1 MITTLPTQQLIRP
14 PRAGNS
20 NVYLLGAGFSADAG
34 LPTIAEFLSQMR
46 DSTDWLGQ
54 QGREAALAA
63 VGAVLEFRHDASAA
77 GYRVNVDLD
86 NIEDLFGLAAA
97 LPQQAVS
104 RNVQAAIGATLNY
117 SQSRSRPPEARMRV
131 SAARGWPI
139 TPAWRAAA
147 RRISRVDPD
156 SEDVECSAY
165 DYYASVLAGRT
176 SSTDNPNRNVV
187 IRFNYDLLLEEAL
200 DRLTIPFCYGLGTAN
215 VTYDSTARSTPEPEG
230 GSLLILKLHGSLN
243 WGLRGDHSIT
253 VFGSYDSAIAASGH
267 PYLVPPTWEKTVSGP
282 TRTVWQRALQA
293 LTDAARLIVVGF
305 SFRPTDS
312 HFKYLLAAGLMQ
324 NSALRHIVVVNPRAT
339 QLMSQIQ
346 SVLRGD
352 QFEYGVVRL
361 QDKTL
366 REFLSNPQD
375 LKSIAR
381 PIIHDGIDLV
391 ALGAGYLER
400 SMFGQ
405 A

>member
-1 MITTLPTQQLIRP
+1 MTTDSPTRP
-14 PRAGNS
+14 PRANNS
-20 NVYLLGAGFSADAG
+20 NVYILGAGFSADAG
-34 LPTIAEFLSQMR
+34 LPTIADFLNQMR
-46 DSTDWLGQ
+46 DSADWLAE
-54 QGREAALAA
+54 QGRQAELTA
-63 VGAVLEFRHDASAA
+63 VDAVLEFRHSAAAA

-86 NIEDLFGLAAA
+86 NIEDLFSLAAA

-104 RNVQAAIGATLNY
+104 RDVQAAIGATLNY
-117 SQSRSRPPEARMRV
+117 SQRRSRPPGARMRV
-131 SAARGWPI
+131 STARGWPV
-139 TPAWRAAA
+139 TPAWRDAA
-147 RRISRVDPD
+147 RRISQAGSD
-156 SEDVECSAY
+156 SEDIECSVY

-187 IRFNYDLLLEEAL
+187 ITFNYDLLLEEAL
-200 DRLTIPFCYGLGTAN
+200 DRLATPFCYGLGSDN
-215 VTYDSTARSTPEPEG
+215 MTYDSTARSTPEPEG

-243 WGLRGDHSIT
+243 WGLRGENSIT
-253 VFGSYDSAIAASGH
+253 VFGSYDSAIAAFGH

-293 LTDAARLIVVGF
+293 LMEATRLIVVGY
-305 SFRPTDS
+305 SFRPADA

-339 QLMSQIQ
+339 QLASQIQ

-366 REFLSNPQD
+366 REFLNSAQD
-375 LKSIAR
+375 LKSIGR
-381 PIIHDGIDLV
+381 PIVHGGIDLV
-391 ALGAGYLER
+391 DLGAGYLER
-400 SMFGQ
+400 RLFLG

>member
-1 MITTLPTQQLIRP
+1 MTTDFPTRP
-14 PRAGNS
+14 ARANNS
-20 NVYLLGAGFSADAG
+20 NVYILGAGFSADAG
-34 LPTIAEFLSQMR
+34 LPTIADFLNEMR
-46 DSTDWLGQ
+46 DSADWLAQ
-54 QGREAALAA
+54 QGRQAELAA
-63 VGAVLEFRHDASAA
+63 VDAVLEFRHNAAAA
-77 GYRVNVDLD
+77 GYRVNIDLG
-86 NIEDLFGLAAA
+86 NIEDLFSLAAA

-104 RNVQAAIGATLNY
+104 RDVQAAIGATLNY
-117 SQSRSRPPEARMRV
+117 SQRRSQAPWVRMRV
-131 SAARGWPI
+131 SAARGWVV

-147 RRISRVDPD
+147 RRISGANPD
-156 SEDVECSAY
+156 SEDVECSVY

-176 SSTDNPNRNVV
+176 SSADAPNRNVV
-187 IRFNYDLLLEEAL
+187 ITFNYDLLLEEAL
-200 DRLTIPFCYGLGTAN
+200 DRLGIPFSYGLGGEN
-215 VTYDSTARSTPEPEG
+215 VTYDAAARSTREPDG

-243 WGLRGDHSIT
+243 WGLREGNSIT

-267 PYLVPPTWEKTVSGP
+267 PHLVPPTWEKTVSGP

-293 LTDAARLIVVGF
+293 LMDATRLIVVGF
-305 SFRPTDS
+305 SFRPTDA

-339 QLMSQIQ
+339 QLASQIQ

-366 REFLSNPQD
+366 REFLNSAQD
-375 LKSIAR
+375 LKSIGR
-381 PIIHDGIDLV
+381 PIVHDGIDLV
-391 ALGAGYLER
+391 DLGAGYLER
-400 SMFGQ
+400 RSFVR

>member
-1 MITTLPTQQLIRP
+1 MKTDLPPQQSIPAL
-14 PRAGNS
+14 RANNS

-34 LPTIAEFLSQMR
+34 LPTIADFLNQMR
-46 DSTDWLGQ
+46 DSADWLTQ
-54 QGREAALAA
+54 QGRQAELAA
-63 VGAVLEFRHDASAA
+63 VGAVLEFRHNAAAA

-86 NIEDLFGLAAA
+86 NIEDLFSLAAA

-117 SQSRSRPPEARMRV
+117 SQRRSRPPEVRMRV
-131 SAARGWPI
+131 SPARGWLI

-147 RRISRVDPD
+147 RRVSPASHD
-156 SEDVECSAY
+156 SEDVECSVY

-187 IRFNYDLLLEEAL
+187 ITFNYDLLLEEAL
-200 DRLTIPFCYGLGTAN
+200 DLLAIPFCYGLGSEN
-215 VTYDSTARSTPEPEG
+215 VTYDSTARSIPEPEG

-243 WGLRGDHSIT
+243 WGLREDRSIT
-253 VFGSYDSAIAASGH
+253 VFGSYDDAIAASGH
-267 PYLVPPTWEKTVSGP
+267 PYLVPPTWEKSVSGP

-293 LTDAARLIVVGF
+293 LTDATRLIVVGF
-305 SFRPTDS
+305 SFRPGDA
-312 HFKYLLAAGLMQ
+312 HLKYLLAAGLMQ

-339 QLMSQIQ
+339 RLTSQIQ

-352 QFEYGVVRL
+352 QFEYGVIRL
-361 QDKTL
+361 EDKTL
-366 REFLSNPQD
+366 REFLNSAQD

-381 PIIHDGIDLV
+381 PIVNDGIDLV
-391 ALGAGYLER
+391 DLGAGYLER
-400 SMFGQ
+400 RIFLQ

>member
-1 MITTLPTQQLIRP
+1 MVTDLPAQQSFRP
-14 PRAGNS
+14 PRAGNG
-20 NVYLLGAGFSADAG
+20 NVYLLGAGFSTDAG
-34 LPTIAEFLSQMR
+34 LPTIADFLNQMR
-46 DSTDWLGQ
+46 DSTDWLAQ
-54 QGREAALAA
+54 QGRQAELTA
-63 VGAVLEFRHDASAA
+63 VDAVLEFRHNAAAA

-86 NIEDLFGLAAA
+86 NIEDLFSLAAA
-97 LPQQAVS
+97 LPQQAAS
-104 RNVQAAIGATLNY
+104 QNVQAAIGATLNY
-117 SQSRSRPPEARMRV
+117 SQSRSRPPQVRMRV

-147 RRISRVDPD
+147 SRVSPAPD

-176 SSTDNPNRNVV
+176 SRTDKPNRNIV
-187 IRFNYDLLLEEAL
+187 ITFNYDLLLEEAL
-200 DRLTIPFCYGLGTAN
+200 DRLAIPFSYGLGTDN
-215 VTYDSTARSTPEPEG
+215 VTYDSTARSTTEPEE

-243 WGLRGDHSIT
+243 WGPREDNSIT
-253 VFGSYDSAIAASGH
+253 VFGTYDGAIAASGH
-267 PYLVPPTWEKTVSGP
+267 PYLVPPTWEKTFSGP

-293 LTDAARLIVVGF
+293 LTHAARLIVVGF

-324 NSALRHIVVVNPRAT
+324 KSGLRHIVVVDPRAT
-339 QLMSQIQ
+339 QLLSQIQ

-352 QFEYGVVRL
+352 QFEYGVVQL

-366 REFLSNPQD
+366 CEFLNSAQD

-381 PIIHDGIDLV
+381 PLIHDGIDLV
-391 ALGAGYLER
+391 DLGDGYLER
-400 SMFGQ
+400 RIFLQ